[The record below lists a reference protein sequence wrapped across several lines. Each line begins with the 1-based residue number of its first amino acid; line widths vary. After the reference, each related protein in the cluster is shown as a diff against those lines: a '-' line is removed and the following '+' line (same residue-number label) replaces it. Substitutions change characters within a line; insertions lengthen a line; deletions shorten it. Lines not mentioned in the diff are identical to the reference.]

1 MRDLEL
7 LAPASDKYVAMQAV
21 LHGADAVY
29 MGGPSHGARKKAANS
44 IEDIRETVEF
54 AHRFRARVY
63 VTVNT
68 IVYEHELKS
77 VENLCWELY
86 RTGVDALIVQDMA
99 LLRLDLPPM
108 ALHASTQCDTRTPEK
123 ARFLQ
128 DVGFSQIVL
137 ARELSVVEVGSIHES
152 VDVPLECFVH
162 GALCVSYS
170 GRCGASELSTGRS
183 ANRGECSQM
192 CRMPYTLRNGKGD
205 ILEKERYL
213 LSLRDFNASA
223 MLEEMVMAG
232 ASSFKIEGRLKDAAY
247 VKNITA
253 FYRGELDR
261 VIASHPDMFRRSSFG
276 ISEIAFDPRPEKSF
290 NRGFTDYFL
299 GGRRQVSMASLK
311 TPKSMGELIDNPCE
325 LNNGDGISFFNSKG
339 EYEGVGVNRVDN
351 GRIVGNRPF
360 VLPKGARI
368 HRTSDRIWQ
377 SLMMR
382 DTASRT
388 LWVDMEID
396 NKGVTARDERGV
408 EVRLALNADID
419 VAHKTMNPEPLFA
432 KLGGT
437 VYKLRSFK
445 NSLPADAFIP
455 ASQLT
460 ALRRR
465 VVEALDKANVTTYAF
480 GCRRPEN
487 VKAEYPDDA
496 LDGRCN
502 VANSVARKFYEDH
515 GVESVADA
523 YEVTPPEDEAVVMTT
538 RYCIRRELG
547 CCLKDKRVS
556 AEKRS
561 RFSGPLSIFTGPH
574 CFRLDFDC
582 TRCEMNVT
590 KLREQV

>member
-1 MRDLEL
+1 MRTLEL
-7 LAPASDKYVAMQAV
+7 LAPAADKDVAMQAI

-29 MGGPSHGARKKAANS
+29 MGGPSHGARKKAANL
-44 IEDIRETVEF
+44 IEDIRETVQF

-68 IVYEHELKS
+68 IVYERELES
-77 VENLCWELY
+77 VESLCWELY
-86 RTGVDALIVQDMA
+86 RAGVDALIVQDMS
-99 LLRLDLPPM
+99 LLRLNLPPV

-137 ARELSVVEVGSIHES
+137 ARELSVEEIGKVHDA

-205 ILEKERYL
+205 ILEKDRFL

-223 MLEEMVMAG
+223 MLEDIVMAG
-232 ASSFKIEGRLKDAAY
+232 ASSFKIEGRLKDVAY

-253 FYRGELDR
+253 FYRRELDR
-261 VIASHPDMFRRSSFG
+261 IITSRPDMFRRSSFG
-276 ISEIAFDPRPEKSF
+276 DSEIAFGPRPEKSF
-290 NRGFTDYFL
+290 NRGFTEYFL
-299 GGRRQVSMASLK
+299 RGSRQVSMASLN
-311 TPKSMGELIDNPCE
+311 TPKSMGEPIYDLRE

-351 GRIVGNRPF
+351 GRIIGNRPF
-360 VLPKGARI
+360 VLPRGACI
-368 HRTSDRIWQ
+368 HRTFDRSWQ

-382 DTASRT
+382 DTALRT
-388 LWVDMEID
+388 LWVDMKID
-396 NKGVTARDERGV
+396 KEGVTARDERGM
-408 EVRLALNADID
+408 EVRVAMEADID
-419 VAHKTMNPEPLFA
+419 VARKPMNPEPLFA

-437 VYKLRSFK
+437 VYRLRAFK
-445 NSLPADAFIP
+445 NSLPSDAFIP

-465 VVEALDKANVTTYAF
+465 MVDALDKANLTTYAF
-480 GCRRPEN
+480 DYRRPEN
-487 VKAEYPDDA
+487 IKVKYPGET
-496 LDGRCN
+496 LDGRDN

-515 GVESVADA
+515 GVKSIEDA
-523 YEVTPPEDEAVVMTT
+523 YEVKCPKDEATVMTT

-547 CCLKDKRVS
+547 CCLKDKQVG
-556 AEKRS
+556 AEKRV
-561 RFSGPLSIFTGPH
+561 RFSGPLTISTGPH
-574 CFRLDFDC
+574 RFRLDFDC
-582 TRCEMNVT
+582 AHCEMNVV
-590 KLREQV
+590 KLP